1 MMDKDFSPP
10 PLNDQDL
17 DALFASA
24 QRDTP
29 ELDPEF
35 LTRLQVQ
42 AVAALPDTAAPKLPR
57 LGAFGVLSQIVAQFG
72 GWPAGAGLAMAGAVG
87 VVIGVSPPDAVLDIT
102 SAYFQTES
110 LSELSGIGFE
120 AEFNWEDS

>member
-57 LGAFGVLSQIVAQFG
+57 LGVFGVLSQMVAQFG
-72 GWPAGAGLAMAGAVG
+72 GWPVESQQRHRWQPFLRGGGARLRGGG
-87 VVIGVSPPDAVLDIT
+87 G
-102 SAYFQTES
+102 
-110 LSELSGIGFE
+110 GHRG
-120 AEFNWEDS
+120 

>member
-1 MMDKDFSPP
+1 MDKDFSPP

-42 AVAALPDTAAPKLPR
+42 AVAALPDTAAPELPR
-57 LGAFGVLSQIVAQFG
+57 LGVFGVLSQIVAQFG
-72 GWPAGAGLAMAGAVG
+72 GWPAGAVG